1 MPVIEKRTTHFR
13 VINNVLNMYLS
24 KQLLISQFGANKK
37 ACPSKEKAGFLSLRG
52 KYQATISPWSTFLI
66 VSPMVAG
73 DFTT

>member
-1 MPVIEKRTTHFR
+1 
-13 VINNVLNMYLS
+13 MYFP

-37 ACPSKEKAGFLSLRG
+37 ACPSKEMAGFLNFQG